1 MPTIPTATLPRIVA
15 RGLPAGARPAT
26 IVARSGPV
34 TLGTTDGY
42 AVYMKR
48 GVDVAETLAGLDEG
62 YAVIIYSGVEV
73 AESVIVLV
81 VDGNAV
87 IKNKG
92 VEVVLAVSV

>member
-1 MPTIPTATLPRIVA
+1 
-15 RGLPAGARPAT
+15 
-26 IVARSGPV
+26 
-34 TLGTTDGY
+34 
-42 AVYMKR
+42 VYIKR
-48 GVDVAETLAGLDEG
+48 GVDVAETLVGLDEG

>member
-1 MPTIPTATLPRIVA
+1 
-15 RGLPAGARPAT
+15 
-26 IVARSGPV
+26 
-34 TLGTTDGY
+34 
-42 AVYMKR
+42 MKR
-48 GVDVAETLAGLDEG
+48 GVDVAETLTGLDEG
-62 YAVIIYSGVEV
+62 YAVIIYNGVEV